1 MKPIFCNGWAIF
13 FHPLFFAQWSDLV
26 EEVKELKIKKEK
38 SNFITHPSVKL
49 LKAIDV
55 GIKEKIS
62 IDPFASHFVLKK
74 PLQKYGRLK
83 KMGLPNRY
91 RLFFRAF
98 KDKKIIIILWLGFP
112 RKEGDQK
119 DCYQVFSKKISQG
132 QFPDSFKSL
141 LAECQTE
148 ESGHKGERK
157 K

>member
-1 MKPIFCNGWAIF
+1 MKPIICNGWAIL

-26 EEVKELKIKKEK
+26 EEVKELKVKKEK
-38 SNFITHPSVKL
+38 SDFVIHPSVKL

-55 GIKEKIS
+55 GIKEKIPQ
-62 IDPFASHFVLKK
+62 DPFAAYFVLKK

-98 KDKKIIIILWLGFP
+98 KEKKIIIILWLGFP
-112 RKEGDQK
+112 RKEGDKK
-119 DCYQVFSKKISQG
+119 DCYQVFSKKIARG
-132 QFPDSFKSL
+132 QFPESLESL

-148 ESGHKGERK
+148 DSLSDEKEIE
-157 K
+157 